1 MMNTRQSPRS
11 TRIDLRLPNDLLET
25 VQNLASERF
34 KAPIHHISGK
44 PEITPVIVQLIE
56 LGIGTL
62 SGNDTDTDKNTDTR
76 SEKSPDNYPDTIG
89 ILARLNA
96 LEDREEIDRLS
107 ETIAALDG
115 TVAELYQAVNH
126 QGQRAIAI
134 AERVEALESGLE
146 DVKLTTLTV
155 GNATTALVN
164 PTTSVLGTITPNSVL
179 DKKSEGLNGNQFASV
194 IGVDPSVVSRWK
206 NGKRPIPDNIAEK
219 WEIRGGRWYRK

>member
-134 AERVEALESGLE
+134 AERVEALESGL
-146 DVKLTTLTV
+146 
-155 GNATTALVN
+155 
-164 PTTSVLGTITPNSVL
+164 GTITPNSVL